1 MSMDGKSSNSLQ
13 WKFTFVQSMWGSK
26 DTYQLL
32 AVEQRCAAASSDGPV
47 AEVEHM
53 VDLLG
58 QLSGVLMLSHKPHTA
73 FFGNT
78 LDRK

>member
-1 MSMDGKSSNSLQ
+1 MPPKPNATPVLFGE
-13 WKFTFVQSMWGSK
+13 VRIWGSRE
-26 DTYQLL
+26 TYQSL
-32 AVEQRCAAASSDGPV
+32 AVEQGCAAACSDGPV

-58 QLSGVLMLSHKPHTA
+58 QLGCILMLRHKPHTA
-73 FFGNT
+73 LFGYT